1 MTDEQESKVPQ
12 AQVCS
17 RDKQTSQR
25 SANTRLIRSGPLLS
39 ERLGKRVRI
48 TTLQIICHPTVGE
61 PGKFAAAETQREA
74 TAARI
79 PMGEAVATVAGTVTI
94 SLELFP

>member
-1 MTDEQESKVPQ
+1 M
-12 AQVCS
+12 
-17 RDKQTSQR
+17 
-25 SANTRLIRSGPLLS
+25 
-39 ERLGKRVRI
+39 RI

-61 PGKFAAAETQREA
+61 PGKFAVAETQREA